1 MQFDHDKLDA
11 YRLAIDLT
19 AVAEDIVTAL
29 PSGRA
34 YLADQLRRASTS
46 VAFNIA
52 EGAGEFTKRDKARFY
67 RIARRSATES
77 AAILDVCLRLG
88 LVERPAY
95 ENCRALLFRVVSV
108 LTQLVRALTR
118 PGTGTGTGTFTG
130 AR

>member
-1 MQFDHDKLDA
+1 MRFDHDKLDA
-11 YRLAIDLT
+11 YRIAIDLV

-29 PSGRA
+29 PPGRA

-46 VAFNIA
+46 VPFNIA

-88 LVERPAY
+88 LVERPGY
-95 ENCRALLFRVVSV
+95 ETARTLLFRVVCT

-118 PGTGTGTGTFTG
+118 PGRGTGTGTGTE
-130 AR
+130 AD

>member
-1 MQFDHDKLDA
+1 M
-11 YRLAIDLT
+11 T
-19 AVAEDIVTAL
+19 AVAEDIVAAL

-52 EGAGEFTKRDKARFY
+52 EGAGEFTKRDEARFY

-77 AAILDVCLRLG
+77 AAILDACLRLG
-88 LVERPAY
+88 LVEATAY
-95 ENCRALLFRVVSV
+95 ESCRGLLFRVVSM

-118 PGTGTGTGTFTG
+118 SGTGRGTGTFTG
-130 AR
+130 GR